1 LVYVSEGRKE
11 AGRFL
16 DTACEES
23 SRPAWSDGAENQ
35 EVSRLAT
42 EVKPKSNRIL
52 LIFGIFL
59 AALAFGLNLLLA
71 RTPGGG
77 TAIGTG
83 SKNVPAVVAVKDIPA
98 STQITADMVTVQQFS
113 SDQAPPY
120 AFRAKDL
127 VVGKY
132 AGVPVHANEA
142 IIDYD
147 LVNTAGEVQAAKQAF
162 LPIPGGQVAM
172 QIPTGE
178 LVGAGGYIQP
188 DDRIDVIVSYSPPG
202 AKNPKTKTAFT
213 NLHVIRVGPAGG
225 ANTRGI
231 SSSLTVIVTLKQA
244 EDLKWALDNTNYKF
258 VLKSVKDYDV
268 PDPDSAPTDID
279 GFSNAYHIH

>member
-1 LVYVSEGRKE
+1 
-11 AGRFL
+11 
-16 DTACEES
+16 
-23 SRPAWSDGAENQ
+23 
-35 EVSRLAT
+35 VSRLAT

-52 LIFGIFL
+52 LIFGVFL
-59 AALAFGLNLLLA
+59 AIVAFGGALLVG
-71 RTPGGG
+71 RTSGGNIAVG
-77 TAIGTG
+77 G
-83 SKNVPAVVAVKDIPA
+83 SKNVPAVVALKDIPA
-98 STQITADMVTVQQFS
+98 STQITADMVSVQQFS

-127 VVGKY
+127 VVGKF
-132 AGVPVHANEA
+132 AAIPIHTGSA

-147 LVNTAGEVQAAKQAF
+147 VVSDVSGVQPAKQAF
-162 LPIPGGQVAM
+162 LPIPAGMVAV

-178 LVGAGGYIQP
+178 LVGVGGYIQP
-188 DDRIDVIVSYSPPG
+188 DDRIDVIVSYAPKG
-202 AKNPKTKTAFT
+202 AQQALTKVSFT

-231 SSSLTVIVTLKQA
+231 SSTLTVIVTLKQA

-268 PDPDSAPTDID
+268 PDPDSTATSMDSFTSTYRIR
-279 GFSNAYHIH
+279 

>member
-1 LVYVSEGRKE
+1 MTRRSV
-11 AGRFL
+11 
-16 DTACEES
+16 T
-23 SRPAWSDGAENQ
+23 PWSAGAEFQ

-52 LIFGIFL
+52 LIFGVFL
-59 AALAFGLNLLLA
+59 AFVAFGGALLVG
-71 RTPGGG
+71 RTSGGSVSVG
-77 TAIGTG
+77 G
-83 SKNVPAVVAVKDIPA
+83 SKNVPAVVALKDIPA

-113 SDQAPPY
+113 ADQAPPY

-127 VVGKY
+127 VVGKFAAIPIH
-132 AGVPVHANEA
+132 AGSA

-147 LVNTAGEVQAAKQAF
+147 VVSDVSGVQPAKQAF
-162 LPIPGGQVAM
+162 LPIPAGMVAL

-188 DDRIDVIVSYSPPG
+188 DDRIDVIVTYQPKG
-202 AKNPKTKTAFT
+202 APQSTTKTAFT
-213 NLHVIRVGPAGG
+213 NLHIIRVGPAGA

-231 SSSLTVIVTLKQA
+231 TSSLTVIVTLKQA
-244 EDLKWALDNTNYKF
+244 EDLKWAMDNTNYKF

-268 PDPDSAPTDID
+268 PDPDTSATTMDSFTSTYRIR
-279 GFSNAYHIH
+279 

>member
-1 LVYVSEGRKE
+1 M
-11 AGRFL
+11 
-16 DTACEES
+16 
-23 SRPAWSDGAENQ
+23 
-35 EVSRLAT
+35 AT

-52 LIFGIFL
+52 LIFGVFL
-59 AALAFGLNLLLA
+59 AIVAFGGALLVG
-71 RTPGGG
+71 RTSGGNIAVG
-77 TAIGTG
+77 G
-83 SKNVPAVVAVKDIPA
+83 SKNVPAVVALKDIPA
-98 STQITADMVTVQQFS
+98 STQITADMVSVQQFS

-127 VVGKY
+127 VVGKF
-132 AGVPVHANEA
+132 AAIPIHTGSA

-147 LVNTAGEVQAAKQAF
+147 VVSDVSGVQPAKQAF
-162 LPIPGGQVAM
+162 LPIPAGMVAV

-178 LVGAGGYIQP
+178 LVGVGGYIQP
-188 DDRIDVIVSYSPPG
+188 DDRIDVIVSYAPKG
-202 AKNPKTKTAFT
+202 AQQALTKVSFT

-268 PDPDSAPTDID
+268 PDPDSTATSMDSFTSTYRIR
-279 GFSNAYHIH
+279 

>member
-1 LVYVSEGRKE
+1 
-11 AGRFL
+11 
-16 DTACEES
+16 
-23 SRPAWSDGAENQ
+23 
-35 EVSRLAT
+35 LAT

-52 LIFGIFL
+52 LIFGVFL
-59 AALAFGLNLLLA
+59 AIVAFGGALLVG
-71 RTPGGG
+71 RTSGGNIAVG
-77 TAIGTG
+77 GA
-83 SKNVPAVVAVKDIPA
+83 KNVPAVVALKDIPA

-113 SDQAPPY
+113 ADQAPPY

-127 VVGKY
+127 VVGKF
-132 AGVPVHANEA
+132 AAIPIHTGSA

-147 LVNTAGEVQAAKQAF
+147 VVSDVSGVQPAKQAF
-162 LPIPGGQVAM
+162 LPIPAGMVAM

-188 DDRIDVIVSYSPPG
+188 DDRIDVIVSYQPKG
-202 AKNPKTKTAFT
+202 AQQAVTKTSFT

-268 PDPDSAPTDID
+268 PDPDTTATSMDSFTATYRIR
-279 GFSNAYHIH
+279 

>member
-1 LVYVSEGRKE
+1 
-11 AGRFL
+11 
-16 DTACEES
+16 
-23 SRPAWSDGAENQ
+23 
-35 EVSRLAT
+35 LAT

-52 LIFGIFL
+52 LIFGVFL
-59 AALAFGLNLLLA
+59 AIVAFGGALLVG
-71 RTPGGG
+71 RTGGG
-77 TAIGTG
+77 TTSLGTG
-83 SKNVPAVVAVKDIPA
+83 SKNVPAVVATKDIPA
-98 STQITADMVTVQQFS
+98 STQITADMVTVVQFS
-113 SDQAPPY
+113 QDQAPPY

-132 AGVPVHANEA
+132 AAIPIHLGSA

-147 LVNTAGEVQAAKQAF
+147 IVADAGSVQAAKQAF
-162 LPIPGGQVAM
+162 LPIPAGMVAM

-188 DDRIDVIVSYSPPG
+188 DDRIDVIVTASIYPKGTNPAD
-202 AKNPKTKTAFT
+202 AKPYTKTTFT
-213 NLHVIRVGPAGG
+213 NLHVIRVGPAGA

-244 EDLKWALDNTNYKF
+244 EDLKFLLDNTNYKY

-268 PDPDSAPTDID
+268 PDADTAATTDQSFIQT
-279 GFSNAYHIH
+279 FRLR

>member
-1 LVYVSEGRKE
+1 
-11 AGRFL
+11 
-16 DTACEES
+16 
-23 SRPAWSDGAENQ
+23 
-35 EVSRLAT
+35 LAT

-52 LIFGIFL
+52 LIFGVFL
-59 AALAFGLNLLLA
+59 AIVAFGGALLVG
-71 RTPGGG
+71 RTSGG
-77 TAIGTG
+77 TNAIGG
-83 SKNVPAVVAVKDIPA
+83 ASKNVPAVVATKDIPA
-98 STQITADMVTVQQFS
+98 STQITTDMVTVTFFS
-113 SDQAPPY
+113 QDQAPPY

-132 AGVPVHANEA
+132 AAIPIHLGQA

-147 LVNTAGEVQAAKQAF
+147 IVVDAGSVQAAKQAF
-162 LPIPGGQVAM
+162 LPIPAGMVAM

-188 DDRIDVIVSYSPPG
+188 DDRIDIIITASIYPANTHPAN
-202 AKNPKTKTAFT
+202 AKPYTKTTFT
-213 NLHVIRVGPAGG
+213 NLHIIRVGPAGA

-244 EDLKWALDNTNYKF
+244 EDLKFLLDNTNYKY

-268 PDPDSAPTDID
+268 PDADTTPTTDQSFIQT
-279 GFSNAYHIH
+279 YHLTH

>member
-1 LVYVSEGRKE
+1 M
-11 AGRFL
+11 
-16 DTACEES
+16 
-23 SRPAWSDGAENQ
+23 
-35 EVSRLAT
+35 AT

-52 LIFGIFL
+52 LIFGVFL
-59 AALAFGLNLLLA
+59 AIVAFGGALLVG
-71 RTPGGG
+71 RTSGGNIAVG
-77 TAIGTG
+77 G
-83 SKNVPAVVAVKDIPA
+83 SKNVPAVVALKDIPA
-98 STQITADMVTVQQFS
+98 STQITADMVSVQQFS

-127 VVGKY
+127 VVGKF
-132 AGVPVHANEA
+132 AAIPIHTGSA

-147 LVNTAGEVQAAKQAF
+147 VVSDVSGVQPAKQAF
-162 LPIPGGQVAM
+162 LPIPAGMVAV

-178 LVGAGGYIQP
+178 LVGVGGYIQP
-188 DDRIDVIVSYSPPG
+188 DDRIDVIVSYAPKG
-202 AKNPKTKTAFT
+202 AQQALTKVSFT

-268 PDPDSAPTDID
+268 PDPDTSSTSMDSFTSTYRIR
-279 GFSNAYHIH
+279 

>member
-1 LVYVSEGRKE
+1 M
-11 AGRFL
+11 
-16 DTACEES
+16 
-23 SRPAWSDGAENQ
+23 
-35 EVSRLAT
+35 AT

-52 LIFGIFL
+52 LIFGVFL
-59 AALAFGLNLLLA
+59 AIVAFGGALLVG
-71 RTPGGG
+71 RTSGGNIAVG
-77 TAIGTG
+77 G
-83 SKNVPAVVAVKDIPA
+83 SKNVPAVVALKDIPA
-98 STQITADMVTVQQFS
+98 STQITADMVSVQQFS

-127 VVGKY
+127 VVGKF
-132 AGVPVHANEA
+132 AAIPIHTGSA

-147 LVNTAGEVQAAKQAF
+147 VVSDVSGVQPAKQAF
-162 LPIPGGQVAM
+162 LPIPAGMVAV

-178 LVGAGGYIQP
+178 LVGVGGYIQP
-188 DDRIDVIVSYSPPG
+188 DDRIDVIVSYAPKG
-202 AKNPKTKTAFT
+202 AQQALTKVSFT

-231 SSSLTVIVTLKQA
+231 SSTLTVIVTLKQA

-268 PDPDSAPTDID
+268 PDPDTSSTSMDSFTSTYRIR
-279 GFSNAYHIH
+279 

>member
-1 LVYVSEGRKE
+1 M
-11 AGRFL
+11 
-16 DTACEES
+16 
-23 SRPAWSDGAENQ
+23 
-35 EVSRLAT
+35 AT

-52 LIFGIFL
+52 LIFGFFL
-59 AALAFGLNLLLA
+59 AIVAFGGALLVG
-71 RTPGGG
+71 RTSGGTTSIGGG
-77 TAIGTG
+77 N
-83 SKNVPAVVAVKDIPA
+83 KNVPAVVATKDIPA
-98 STQITADMVTVQQFS
+98 STQITADMVTIQDFS

-132 AGVPVHANEA
+132 AAIPIHAGSA

-147 LVNTAGEVQAAKQAF
+147 LVSDVGLVNPTKQAF
-162 LPIPGGQVAM
+162 LPIPAGMVAM

-178 LVGAGGYIQP
+178 LVGVGGYIQP
-188 DDRIDVIVSYSPPG
+188 DDRIDILVTASIYPVGTNPAN
-202 AKNPKTKTAFT
+202 AKPYTKTAFT

-244 EDLKWALDNTNYKF
+244 EDLKYLLDNTNYKF
-258 VLKSVKDYDV
+258 VLESVKDYDV
-268 PDPDSAPTDID
+268 PAPDTTPTTDQSFITT
-279 GFSNAYHIH
+279 FHLVH

>member
-1 LVYVSEGRKE
+1 M
-11 AGRFL
+11 
-16 DTACEES
+16 
-23 SRPAWSDGAENQ
+23 
-35 EVSRLAT
+35 AT

-59 AALAFGLNLLLA
+59 AIVAFGGALLVG
-71 RTPGGG
+71 RTSGGT

-83 SKNVPAVVAVKDIPA
+83 NRNVPAVIALKDIPA
-98 STQITADMVTVQQFS
+98 STQITADMVTVQNFS

-132 AGVPVHANEA
+132 AGIAIHANQA

-147 LVNTAGEVQAAKQAF
+147 LVNTAGEVQPAKQAF
-162 LPIPGGQVAM
+162 LPIPSGQVAM

-188 DDRIDVIVSYSPPG
+188 DDRIDVIVSYTPNN
-202 AKNPKTKTAFT
+202 AKTPKTKTTFT
-213 NLHVIRVGPAGG
+213 NLHVLRVGPAGG

-231 SSSLTVIVTLKQA
+231 SSSLTVIVTLAQA
-244 EDLKWALDNTNYKF
+244 EQLKWALDNTNYKF

-268 PDPDSAPTDID
+268 PDPVAAVTDID
-279 GFSNAYHIH
+279 SFSNAFGIH

>member
-1 LVYVSEGRKE
+1 MTRRSV
-11 AGRFL
+11 
-16 DTACEES
+16 T
-23 SRPAWSDGAENQ
+23 PWSDGAEFQ

-52 LIFGIFL
+52 LIFGVFL
-59 AALAFGLNLLLA
+59 AIVAFGGALLVG
-71 RTPGGG
+71 RTSGGNIAVG
-77 TAIGTG
+77 GA
-83 SKNVPAVVAVKDIPA
+83 KNVPAVVALKDIPA
-98 STQITADMVTVQQFS
+98 STQITADMVSVQQFS
-113 SDQAPPY
+113 ADQAPPY

-127 VVGKY
+127 VVGKF
-132 AGVPVHANEA
+132 AAIPIHTGSA

-147 LVNTAGEVQAAKQAF
+147 VVSDVSGVQPAKQAF
-162 LPIPGGQVAM
+162 LPIPAGMVAM

-188 DDRIDVIVSYSPPG
+188 DDRIDVIVSYQPLG
-202 AKNPKTKTAFT
+202 ATQARTKTSFT

-268 PDPDSAPTDID
+268 PDPDTTATTMDTFTATYRIR
-279 GFSNAYHIH
+279 